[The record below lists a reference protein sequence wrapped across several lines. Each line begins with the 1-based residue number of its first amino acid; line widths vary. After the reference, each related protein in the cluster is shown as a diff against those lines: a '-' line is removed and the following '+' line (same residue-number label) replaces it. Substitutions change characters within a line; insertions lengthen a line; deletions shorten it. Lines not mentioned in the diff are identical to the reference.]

1 MIRHILR
8 LVSLL
13 LLAGLASACG
23 PSLAG
28 LHPLPTA
35 DSDLYRL
42 AVGDELRILV
52 PGLTSDLPNQ
62 TFVVNDQ
69 GEVTLPLAGPVP
81 VAGNTISQLEA
92 NVATLLVQRQILVS
106 PTVSIQPVRLRPI
119 YILGEVR
126 NPGEYPFRPNMIAIN
141 AISLAGGYTF
151 RANQRKL
158 AIIRQIEG
166 RMVTSVA
173 IETTPIQPGDTLR
186 VVERAF

>member
-1 MIRHILR
+1 MIKHILR
-8 LVSLL
+8 LFSLL

-28 LHPLPTA
+28 LQPLPTT
-35 DSDLYRL
+35 DSSQYRL

-62 TFVVNDQ
+62 TFVVNDR

-81 VAGNTISQLEA
+81 VVGNTVSQLEA
-92 NVATLLVQRQILVS
+92 SVASLLVQRQILVA
-106 PTVSIQPVRLRPI
+106 PTVSIQPVKLRPI

-126 NPGEYPFRPNMIAIN
+126 NPGEYAFRPNMIAIN

-158 AIIRQIEG
+158 AIIRQIDG

-173 IETTPIQPGDTLR
+173 IETTPIQPGDTVR

>member
-8 LVSLL
+8 LFSLL

-28 LHPLPTA
+28 LQPLPTA
-35 DSDLYRL
+35 DSSQYRL
-42 AVGDELRILV
+42 AAGDELRILV

-62 TFVVNDQ
+62 TFVV
-69 GEVTLPLAGPVP
+69 TLPLAGPVP
-81 VAGNTISQLEA
+81 VAGSTISQLEA
-92 NVATLLVQRQILVS
+92 SIAALLVQRQILVS
-106 PTVSIQPVRLRPI
+106 PTVSIQPVKLRPI

-126 NPGEYPFRPNMIAIN
+126 NPGEYAFRPNMIVIN

-151 RANQRKL
+151 RANQRKV
-158 AIIRQIEG
+158 AIIRQING
-166 RMVTSVA
+166 QTVTSVA

-186 VVERAF
+186 VLERAF

>member
-8 LVSLL
+8 LFSLL
-13 LLAGLASACG
+13 LLAHLATACG

-28 LHPLPTA
+28 LQPLPTA
-35 DSDLYRL
+35 DSSQYRL

-52 PGLTSDLPNQ
+52 PGLTSDNQ

-81 VAGNTISQLEA
+81 VAGSTISQLEA
-92 NVATLLVQRQILVS
+92 SVAALLVQRQILVS
-106 PTVSIQPVRLRPI
+106 PTVSIQPVKLRPI

-126 NPGEYPFRPNMIAIN
+126 NPGEYAFRPNMIVIN

-151 RANQRKL
+151 RANQRKV
-158 AIIRQIEG
+158 AIIRQING
-166 RMVTSVA
+166 QTVTSVA

-186 VVERAF
+186 VLERAF